1 MKPPAF
7 TYHRPRSLAESVRL
21 LSDLGS
27 DAKVLGGGQ
36 SLLPIMNMRLAEP
49 TDLVDVTAI
58 RELRGA
64 TAVAG
69 GIRYGATTTHGM
81 FEDQL
86 VPDAAGGLLHRAA
99 AGIGYRAV
107 RNRGTVA
114 GSLAHSDSSAEWP
127 TVMSALDAIVE
138 ATSVRGTREIPV
150 RDLLQGFFTTM
161 LDPDE
166 VISAVHV
173 AQLPTDRWWGLH
185 KTARKAG
192 EFAESLAVALLDV
205 SADGR
210 IEAAELWLGAA
221 RDVPVRLREVAALIT
236 GSKAAEITVADLLPA
251 VATDID
257 RSLDDSDPHA
267 RHALQLHA
275 VTVQRA
281 LTSAGRA
288 NSDV

>member
-7 TYHRPRSLAESVRL
+7 RYHRPGSLDESVRL
-21 LSDLGS
+21 LADLGE

-49 TDLVDVTAI
+49 TDLVDVSAI

-64 TAVAG
+64 TVMDDE
-69 GIRYGATTTHGM
+69 IRYGATTTHGM
-81 FEDQL
+81 FEDEL

-107 RNRGTVA
+107 RNRGTVG

-127 TVMSALDAIVE
+127 TVMSALDATVE
-138 ATSVRGTREIPV
+138 ATSVRGTRQIPV
-150 RDLLQGFFTTM
+150 RDLLQGFFATT
-161 LDPDE
+161 LEHDE
-166 VISAVHV
+166 VISAVRV
-173 AQLPTDRWWGLH
+173 TQVSEDRWWGLH
-185 KTARKAG
+185 KSARKAG
-192 EFAESLAVALLDV
+192 EFAESLAVVLLDRT
-205 SADGR
+205 ADGR
-210 IEAAELWLGAA
+210 IADAELWLGAA
-221 RDVPVRLREVAALIT
+221 RDVPVRLRGVAALVRDR
-236 GSKAAEITVADLLPA
+236 APDEITVADLLPV

-257 RSLDDSDPHA
+257 RPLDDPDPHA

-281 LTSAGRA
+281 LKSARRVRHDA
-288 NSDV
+288 